1 MFVSLHLGL
10 APDERGLASYQHD
23 DLSYWYFP
31 ENYVSTLHQA
41 LLLVKI
47 NQDKARAEQPAR

>member
-10 APDERGLASYQHD
+10 APAERGLASYQHD

-31 ENYVSTLHQA
+31 DNYVSTLRQA
-41 LLLVKI
+41 LLLIKI
-47 NQDKARAEQPAR
+47 DEDKARAEQSAK